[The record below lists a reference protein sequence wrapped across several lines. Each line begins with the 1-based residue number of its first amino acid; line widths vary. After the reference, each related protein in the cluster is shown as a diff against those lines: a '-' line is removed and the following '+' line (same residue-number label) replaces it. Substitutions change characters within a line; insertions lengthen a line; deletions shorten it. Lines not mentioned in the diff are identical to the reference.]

1 MFCTKCGTN
10 NEDNNAFCKNCGAKL
25 VKPAV
30 NSPVP
35 SSSGVAQA
43 AKAVNVKLIAGIAVA
58 LVVVVTSVV
67 GLTNRNKSKDINDDA
82 KATAVME
89 HAETIQTTVVTVDE
103 SNDAVGN
110 SEESS
115 KQLYSVTAEQI
126 SNDIASFQHCI
137 VDGMYSVSDEFYI
150 DVKIRLEDA
159 LKMTSVNRS
168 NVSFVDIYSSNPK
181 MIVADSADIKNMD
194 EFVAFCGDPYKK
206 VQSDIRKG
214 SKSVSECYY
223 DVVVEDSNI
232 NGEYKYYDGEA
243 EKVYIKVRF
252 LNEKF
257 VDESWMF
264 EMVQATSDPAK
275 WLIND
280 CWCVYASDD
289 YDLAYKLPSADKSE
303 EVSYPDWFIAYKNF
317 AGDTKVA
324 FIGED
329 SNGTPYMMMKESNGL
344 YLYNG
349 DSINKVEIKGVD
361 LGSSAKYGG
370 AFYNCWIN
378 QLEFFIYAPEHSYD
392 CIMDLSTGRILY
404 SVALLNGVRNG
415 YFDGD
420 GKEIAESVYLREN
433 YLFNGR
439 VPFSDDPLCGADAMQ
454 EYIESVYGAKEV
466 DNKNVVFNPVILAF
480 SSYLS
485 DYGLRSRTKDAK
497 NLEITGSDPVWVSEY
512 RQISDGIMKYVAL
525 IGKDSSDIPYLVC
538 HDYGYALY
546 LYSEDAGVVEVFN
559 DDNAGNI
566 WYNPDI
572 NKVLISY
579 SHNVDVKEGNVIY
592 KDTKY
597 IGYYL
602 YDLYSSTIEMVL
614 DKCDMRDEFSINGS
628 SVTYE
633 EWNQKCSDIGSDFWA
648 ENKHK
653 YEVDSCD
660 SIDSAY
666 RAWLSVNTES
676 SENAVSD
683 SEWLEAYKNAYA
695 RNNEGNKYCFIG
707 QSNTGVPYLAKA
719 WGGLDYY
726 NGSEVVSLCYSQ
738 NIEYNPVTNKVYEY
752 SHTSLSNGGGDN
764 FYLIDLNIGEVELSC
779 AEVTEDWDTG
789 IVKYYGD
796 NGEVSEEEYIR
807 ISDEMSKRFGDGGNI
822 IETWY
827 DSVELAYRAYN
838 IKRGS
843 ISASASA
850 SAANASEP
858 ADTALA
864 TDNTSASEYVLKDSS
879 SRYLT
884 KDDLQGLSADD
895 CRIARNEIYARHGRK
910 FDDEG
915 LQSHFNSCS
924 WYRGTI
930 EPGDFQETMLS
941 DIEVANKNLIV
952 EYEKE
957 MGYR

>member
-1 MFCTKCGTN
+1 MFCTKCGAN
-10 NEDNNAFCKNCGAKL
+10 NEDGNAFCKNCGAKL

-43 AKAVNVKLIAGIAVA
+43 AKAVNVKLIAGLAVA
-58 LVVVVTSVV
+58 LVVIVVSIA
-67 GLTNRNKSKDINDDA
+67 GLANRSKVKDVNDDDA
-82 KATAVME
+82 KAAVVVE
-89 HAETIQTTVVTVDE
+89 HEETIQTTAVTVDE
-103 SNDAVGN
+103 SNDAMENV
-110 SEESS
+110 EESP
-115 KQLYSVTAEQI
+115 KQLYSVAAEQI
-126 SNDIASFQHCI
+126 GNDIASFQHCI

-159 LKMTSVNRS
+159 LKMTSMNRS

-181 MIVADSADIKNMD
+181 MIVADSVDIKNID
-194 EFVAFCGDPYKK
+194 ELVAFCGDPYKK

-232 NGEYKYYDGEA
+232 DGEYKYYDGEA

-252 LNEKF
+252 LSEEF
-257 VDESWMF
+257 VNESWMF
-264 EMVQATSDPAK
+264 EMIQATSDPMK

-280 CWCVYASDD
+280 CWYVNASDD

-303 EVSYPDWFIAYKNF
+303 EVSYPDWFTVYKDF
-317 AGDTKVA
+317 AGDAKVA

-329 SNGTPYMMMKESNGL
+329 SNGTPYMMKESDGL

-349 DSINKVEIKGVD
+349 TSVEKVEIKGVD
-361 LGSSAKYGG
+361 LGSSAKYGR
-370 AFYNCWIN
+370 AFYNRWIN
-378 QLEFFIYAPEHSYD
+378 WLEFFISESEQSYD
-392 CIMDLSTGRILY
+392 CVMDLSTGRILY
-404 SVALLNGVRNG
+404 SVELNGVESG

-420 GKEIAESVYLREN
+420 GNEISESEYFREHH
-433 YLFNGR
+433 LFSGS
-439 VPFSDDPLCGADAMQ
+439 VPLSDDPLCGADAMQ

-512 RQISDGIMKYVAL
+512 RQISDGIIEYVAL
-525 IGKDSSDIPYLVC
+525 IGKDSSGIPYLVC

-579 SHNVDVKEGNVIY
+579 NHDVDVRNGNTIHEE
-592 KDTKY
+592 KHT
-597 IGYYL
+597 GLYL
-602 YDLYSSTIEMVL
+602 YDLYSLTLEMSL
-614 DKCDMRDEFSINGS
+614 DKCDMSSKFSINGS
-628 SVTYE
+628 PVTGGEYE
-633 EWNQKCSDIGSDFWA
+633 QVYSDIGSDFWA

-653 YEVDSCD
+653 YEVHTCG

-666 RAWLSVNTES
+666 RAWLSVNKSDFTETIVAS
-676 SENAVSD
+676 TENVIDD
-683 SEWLEAYKNAYA
+683 SEWLEAYKKNAY
-695 RNNEGNKYCFIG
+695 GDKFCFIG
-707 QSNTGVPYLAKA
+707 KSNTGVPYLAKSN
-719 WGGLDYY
+719 GGLDYY
-726 NGSEVVSLCYSQ
+726 NGSEIVHVCYSM
-738 NIEYNPVTNKVYEY
+738 NMEYNPATNKVFEY
-752 SHTSLSNGGGDN
+752 SHTSLPNGGGEN
-764 FYLIDLNIGEVELSC
+764 FYLIDLNTGEVELSC

-789 IVKYYGD
+789 IVKYYGETD
-796 NGEVSEEEYIR
+796 SEISKEDYIR

-843 ISASASA
+843 ISASGSA
-850 SAANASEP
+850 SATNAS
-858 ADTALA
+858 
-864 TDNTSASEYVLKDSS
+864 
-879 SRYLT
+879 
-884 KDDLQGLSADD
+884 
-895 CRIARNEIYARHGRK
+895 
-910 FDDEG
+910 
-915 LQSHFNSCS
+915 
-924 WYRGTI
+924 
-930 EPGDFQETMLS
+930 
-941 DIEVANKNLIV
+941 
-952 EYEKE
+952 
-957 MGYR
+957 